1 MNRKLVT
8 AAVAVSAM
16 TALGACG
23 SSSDTKPAA
32 RGDGSPSSSTTSAGY
47 DVSAIAVAADGSVDG
62 RSLATKMSDAMLAS
76 KSVHATSD
84 GTAPNTGAVA
94 GESDFEFSNP
104 VKVAMKFSMKGMNL
118 EAVAIGGL
126 VYIKGIPGTTK
137 PWLKV
142 DPKGTDAFS
151 VAMSSVAGLSK
162 SADPRLLNVLI
173 GGIKGHYLGTEQ
185 VDGVWTGRFS
195 FQLSMSA
202 LPAGL
207 TARPGMEGA
216 HVAMDYWVG
225 DDNLPRKVT
234 TVIEVDGKKEST
246 GSTYSGWGKPVNIV
260 APPAAQVGPPPTM

>member
-16 TALGACG
+16 TALGSCG
-23 SSSDTKPAA
+23 SSSDTKPTAQGA
-32 RGDGSPSSSTTSAGY
+32 GSSSSSTTSTAY

-62 RSLATKMSDAMLAS
+62 RILATKMSDAMLAS

-84 GTAPNTGAVA
+84 STASNTGAVA
-94 GESDFEFSNP
+94 GESDFEFSDP

-118 EAVAIGGL
+118 EAVAVGGF

-151 VAMSSVAGLSK
+151 VAMSPVAGLSK

-173 GGIKGHYLGTEQ
+173 GGIKGHYLGTER
-185 VDGVWTGRFS
+185 VGGVWTGRFA
-195 FQLSMSA
+195 FELPMSA

-207 TARPGMEGA
+207 TAGPGMEDA
-216 HVAMDYWVG
+216 HVAMDYWGG
-225 DDNLPRKVT
+225 DDSLPRKVT
-234 TVIEVDGKKEST
+234 TVIELGGKKEST
-246 GSTYSGWGKPVNIV
+246 GSTYSDWGKPVNIV
-260 APPAAQVGPPPTM
+260 APPAAEVGPPPSM